1 MRQVPNQRQRMEALF
16 RDAGVT
22 GWLVIGADDPDFK
35 GQQLDDPVGVHTG
48 TMTDV
53 LERSG
58 SAGAVPGLEIRRVDP
73 DDSADV
79 ARWAELFIAGF
90 EVDEPIDDAW
100 RRFTPSLV
108 RARGQQQFIGSLD
121 GRDVAASAMFNRR
134 RVTWLGAGTVL
145 PEARGRG
152 IQRALI
158 ADRAV
163 RGAEAGSLRVM
174 ATADVDSV
182 SAANLEALGIERIW
196 TRALARVNT
205 MPG

>member
-1 MRQVPNQRQRMEALF
+1 
-16 RDAGVT
+16 
-22 GWLVIGADDPDFK
+22 
-35 GQQLDDPVGVHTG
+35 
-48 TMTDV
+48 
-53 LERSG
+53 
-58 SAGAVPGLEIRRVDP
+58 
-73 DDSADV
+73 
-79 ARWAELFIAGF
+79 
-90 EVDEPIDDAW
+90 
-100 RRFTPSLV
+100 
-108 RARGQQQFIGSLD
+108 
-121 GRDVAASAMFNRR
+121 MFNRR